1 MRVYTACLTQQ
12 GQFFAQ
18 LVYESGSFT
27 RENFSQPENPQ
38 EVNFD
43 LNVEHSTPM
52 VEYAVTDDILN

>member
-1 MRVYTACLTQQ
+1 
-12 GQFFAQ
+12 